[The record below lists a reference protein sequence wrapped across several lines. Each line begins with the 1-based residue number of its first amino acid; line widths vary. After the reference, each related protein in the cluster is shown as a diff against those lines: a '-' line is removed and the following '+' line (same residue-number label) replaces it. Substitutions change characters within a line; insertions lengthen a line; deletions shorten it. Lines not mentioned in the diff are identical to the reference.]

1 MAVLSSAV
9 PAAHELPRDDAR
21 RERLAEFGAR
31 AATCAL
37 FVFFATQIAAEYA
50 KTGHVTGLLLLVSEL
65 LVVAL
70 TVVRRP
76 AAIVDRTVGARIVA
90 TTSMVGIP
98 LMRPTGIGLVPDLYT
113 AIATSV
119 GLGVI
124 IAAKATLGRS
134 FGLMPANRGI
144 VNRGIYRVVRHP
156 IYAGYL
162 VTHAAF
168 LVAHPTWWNA
178 ALILVSDSA
187 LLVRALYEER
197 TLAQDAAYAAYMTRV
212 RWRVLPGC
220 F

>member
-1 MAVLSSAV
+1 MT
-9 PAAHELPRDDAR
+9 AARALPRDDAR
-21 RERLAEFGAR
+21 RERLVEFGAR

-50 KTGHVTGLLLLVSEL
+50 KTGHLTGLLLLVSEL
-65 LVVAL
+65 LVVVL

-76 AAIVDRTVGARIVA
+76 AAIVDRTLGARIVA
-90 TTSMVGIP
+90 MTSMVGIP
-98 LMRPTGIGLVPDLYT
+98 LMRPTGVGLVADVYTAVATGIGL
-113 AIATSV
+113 S
-119 GLGVI
+119 VI

-144 VNRGIYRVVRHP
+144 VNRGIYRIVRHP

-162 VTHAAF
+162 ITHTAF
-168 LVAHPTWWNA
+168 LMAHPTAWNA
-178 ALILVSDSA
+178 ALILISDTA

-197 TLAQDAAYAAYMTRV
+197 TLAGDGAYAEYMAQV

>member
-1 MAVLSSAV
+1 V
-9 PAAHELPRDDAR
+9 PVAHGLPRDDAR
-21 RERLAEFGAR
+21 RERLAEFAAR

-76 AAIVDRTVGARIVA
+76 AAIVDRTLGARIVA

-98 LMRPTGIGLVPDLYT
+98 LLRPTGIGLVPDLYT
-113 AIATSV
+113 AIAT
-119 GLGVI
+119 GLGLSII

-144 VNRGIYRVVRHP
+144 VNRGIYRAVRHP

-197 TLAQDAAYAAYMTRV
+197 TLALDEAYAAYMARV